1 MNSKYFL
8 FIFFLSPITI
18 SIIEDDFPKYEL
30 ELDNS
35 RTFNKDNMTN
45 NELYIFSK
53 NSISGVLTYDID
65 SPVLL
70 NLSYGT
76 SNKKESIPTTF
87 DEGHNE
93 NITDWKTDKGYKYFF
108 SIPVLISDDDTYTFI
123 KIKCS
128 NDNDCIQPGDNI
140 SVKLVG
146 NYTWK
151 ISIFIL
157 FYFLILLGVI
167 FSTCYFA
174 RNCLTKC
181 CNFRVDLAAPGA
193 QTRGQSRRRGVRA
206 APAQGGHVPCG
217 ALALK
222 ARRHGD
228 LPGL

>member
-1 MNSKYFL
+1 MNPKFFL
-8 FIFFLSPITI
+8 FIFFLFPITI
-18 SIIEDDFPKYEL
+18 SIVEDDFPKYEL

-35 RTFNKDNMTN
+35 QTFNKDNMTN

-76 SNKKESIPTTF
+76 SNNKESIPTTF

-181 CNFRVDLAAPGA
+181 CNFREN
-193 QTRGQSRRRGVRA
+193 
-206 APAQGGHVPCG
+206 
-217 ALALK
+217 
-222 ARRHGD
+222 
-228 LPGL
+228 

>member
-1 MNSKYFL
+1 MNSKYFI
-8 FIFFLSPITI
+8 FIFFLFPLIA
-18 SIIEDDFPKYEL
+18 SIIENDLSKYEL
-30 ELDNS
+30 NIDNS
-35 RTFNKDNMTN
+35 QIFNKDNMTN

-70 NLSYGT
+70 NLSYAT
-76 SNKKESIPTTF
+76 TNNKESVPLSF

-108 SIPVLISDDDTYTFI
+108 SIPVYISDDDTYTFL

-128 NDNDCIQPGDNI
+128 DDNNCLKSGENI
-140 SVKLVG
+140 SVKLEG

-151 ISIFIL
+151 ITIFIL

-167 FSTCYFA
+167 LSTCYFA

-181 CNFRVDLAAPGA
+181 CNFRDN
-193 QTRGQSRRRGVRA
+193 
-206 APAQGGHVPCG
+206 
-217 ALALK
+217 
-222 ARRHGD
+222 
-228 LPGL
+228 